1 MRTTHVRPLDSRREA
16 SPLREPDRSPE
27 GEEATR
33 PSTAAARVT
42 ARNEP
47 ILVLVAVIVLIV
59 FQYLTRADTLGV
71 YSPARGWTPLTATP
85 LPSRLH
91 FAAAALVLGVIP
103 VLVAKRVSGL
113 SLAEL
118 GLGAG
123 RARIGLLLL
132 LIAIPLAIL
141 AGRIGAGSPAMRAV
155 YPLDPALGRRGLP
168 AWAPTQFL
176 YFGAWEVLFRGV
188 LLFGLR
194 PRLGE
199 GMANVVQTAMSVTAH
214 FGRALNETVAAF
226 PAGLLFGWVDLRL
239 RSIWYVAII
248 HWLIGAS
255 VDFFIVTGAWH

>member
-1 MRTTHVRPLDSRREA
+1 MHVRPSDSRREI
-16 SPLREPDRSPE
+16 SGSRDPDHSRHGE
-27 GEEATR
+27 GPSS
-33 PSTAAARVT
+33 PSTGASHRIP
-42 ARNEP
+42 RNEP
-47 ILVLVAVIVLIV
+47 ILVLVAVIALII

-71 YSPARGWTPLTATP
+71 YAPARGWTPLTPTP
-85 LPSRLH
+85 LPARLH

-103 VLVAKRVSGL
+103 VLVAQRATGL
-113 SLAEL
+113 SLAGL

-123 RARIGLLLL
+123 RVRRGLLILL
-132 LIAIPLAIL
+132 VGIPAAIV
-141 AGRIGAGSPAMRAV
+141 AGHIGAGSRAMRAV
-155 YPLDPALGRRGLP
+155 YPLDPALGRDGLP

-176 YFGAWEVLFRGV
+176 YFGAWEVIFRGV

-199 GMANVVQTAMSVTAH
+199 GMANVVQTALSVTAH

-255 VDFFIVTGAWH
+255 VDFYIVTGAWH